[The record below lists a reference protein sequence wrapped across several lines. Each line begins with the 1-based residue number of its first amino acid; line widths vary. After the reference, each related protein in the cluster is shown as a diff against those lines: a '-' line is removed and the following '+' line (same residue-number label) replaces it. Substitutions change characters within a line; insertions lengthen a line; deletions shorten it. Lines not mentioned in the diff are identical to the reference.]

1 MKFTVSRNY
10 SEIIDLPHHVSK
22 KHPQMSLSD
31 RAAQFSPFAALVGY
45 DDTID
50 ETARITDAK
59 SELDDDRKTM
69 LDMKYRILKDNIKF
83 YPEISVEYFIPDEHK
98 AGGKYITF
106 TEKLIKTAEHE
117 RLLIFEDGTKIPL
130 DDIYDIN
137 SELFKGYDLSF

>member
-22 KHPQMSLSD
+22 KHPQMSLLD

-59 SELDDDRKTM
+59 SELDDDRKAM
-69 LDMKYRILKDNIKF
+69 LDMKYRILKDNIKLC
-83 YPEISVEYFIPDEHK
+83 PEISVEYFIPDEHK
-98 AGGKYITF
+98 AGGKYIIF